1 MSSIDAKRKKG
12 VLYSCIMAGIG
23 IFLAVLFSESD
34 IVLNA
39 LKSKTDVYE
48 DGFDYVE
55 FGTGGHIESEI
66 GYGNI
71 LSYLG
76 SVEVTHR
83 RRNSISTYKTTTYF
97 YVVAV
102 YDDNGDCYLT
112 CVEVP
117 EKDKLT
123 FDFAVEFDEATT
135 ATAPFEGTIKEM
147 SDKVKEAMYE
157 FVDENDA
164 TLRRVLNTYN
174 NVNKPGK
181 NGDIKDFVVV
191 NYMSYVDY
199 GKAKLF
205 YFLMG
210 ISILLV
216 IIPLSILHIKKKNQG
231 KIEYSTR
238 GNNIFDNSNFGT
250 YGKDR
255 SFEMNDKY
263 KTSVGSFNTIYVP
276 EGEEQDVFEKNAE
289 NQLNIKDN
297 IVYDDDIKITDKN
310 DGESLY
316 GEATTKIIEDEPAYN
331 IGMSKNDDDSYSSFS
346 SVIRNDKQEEQTEED
361 EYADIAQFDTLN
373 TASSFSDNSTVG
385 SNRAMQGAFGDSYNP
400 GIERKNTDQN
410 IFGYAELPCGTYMK
424 MQLVEIN
431 HSVELGTLER
441 AKELLMELTK
451 CDEQIATDIIS
462 NWDSYYNM

>member
-1 MSSIDAKRKKG
+1 M
-12 VLYSCIMAGIG
+12 
-23 IFLAVLFSESD
+23 
-34 IVLNA
+34 
-39 LKSKTDVYE
+39 
-48 DGFDYVE
+48 YV
-55 FGTGGHIESEI
+55 
-66 GYGNI
+66 
-71 LSYLG
+71 
-76 SVEVTHR
+76 
-83 RRNSISTYKTTTYF
+83 
-97 YVVAV
+97 
-102 YDDNGDCYLT
+102 
-112 CVEVP
+112 
-117 EKDKLT
+117 
-123 FDFAVEFDEATT
+123 
-135 ATAPFEGTIKEM
+135 
-147 SDKVKEAMYE
+147 

-331 IGMSKNDDDSYSSFS
+331 IGMSKNDDDSYSSLS

-424 MQLVEIN
+424 MQLVDIN

-451 CDEQIATDIIS
+451 CDEQMATDIIS